1 MLQRLQFKSIQARTL
16 STLLPIVFIVVVL
29 ISLLAY
35 QFAKQKLNEEMGRT
49 ATSTLAG
56 VTSNIN
62 EQVSR
67 NSIIATSLA
76 NAVGQTGPMMN
87 MDQYAQLTERW
98 TMLNPMTY
106 GTGIFFASDVYDDNK
121 PYHSVYASKD
131 GDRIS
136 TTFEYD
142 AADYDYLNQPWYTG
156 TQGNFDKIYYTKPI
170 LDEKTKIRMITAG
183 KTIRNGDGQA
193 IGVATADFNIG
204 SIQDYVSNMNI
215 GNVGHAILLDASG
228 LILAS
233 SQADLKPEQ
242 MFSGAD
248 DVNKQA
254 LAFVEKQ
261 PKGQTNVMIGGNSY
275 VLYFDTLSDT
285 GWKTAVLLS
294 EAEIQKPAKEM
305 LNTLLIIG
313 IVSLILLAAAILWN
327 NLGMIRQIR
336 GMMNMSRR
344 MAEGDYSGRLQVN
357 RKDEFGQMSTEF
369 NRILEATAQIVRNLS
384 LQSHAIR
391 DTSAEVANRSAEN
404 AQAARHNVE
413 ELEQVAQD
421 SSTQLQATDES
432 TLAMGEMATGVQ
444 RIAESVQE
452 VAEAAQQME
461 QQTLTGSEQLRKA
474 VKQMDSA
481 KLVMDESGKMA
492 GMLHDRALQINSII
506 DIIHGINK
514 QTTLLALNASIEAA
528 RAGEAGRG
536 FGVVANEISNLSGH
550 VSESTRMITEQIK
563 AMQEETAVV
572 LAGMDNGAV
581 RVTKGMESLE
591 ETSRLFAQIQEGI
604 ERMSAEIQEVSSASE
619 EMSAGSQE
627 INASLDNLAHIAKNT
642 SQRASV
648 ATSRSAGQLE
658 SLESLETS
666 AHSLQHIADALNDLV
681 SQFKTEADI
690 DTTSEAESNTDNVN
704 DSTANDMDS
713 AVGTDHQEKA
723 SVQLTQANHEINPSS
738 DDHHS
743 VTLEDAEQ
751 TEDEQTDKPMNDT
764 RRGA

>member
-16 STLLPIVFIVVVL
+16 STLLPIVFIVIVL

-35 QFAKQKLNEEMGRT
+35 QFSKQKLNEEMGRT

-76 NAVGQTGPMMN
+76 DAVGQIGPSMN
-87 MDQYAQLTERW
+87 MDQYAQLSERW

-106 GTGIFFASDVYDDNK
+106 GTGIYLASDVYTDGK
-121 PYHSVYASKD
+121 PYHSVYASRD

-136 TTFEYD
+136 TTFQYD

-156 TQGNFDKIYYTKPI
+156 TLGNFDKIYYTEPV
-170 LDEKTKIRMITAG
+170 LDTKSKVRMITAG

-193 IGVATADFNIG
+193 IGVATADFNIS
-204 SIQDYVSNMNI
+204 SIQDYVGNMNI
-215 GNVGHAILLDASG
+215 GDVGHALLLDRTG
-228 LILAS
+228 LVLAS
-233 SQADLKPEQ
+233 SQAELKSDQP
-242 MFSGAD
+242 FSGAEGI
-248 DVNKQA
+248 NKQA
-254 LAFVEKQ
+254 LALIKGQ
-261 PKGQTNVMIGGNSY
+261 PKGQTTVSLNGNAY
-275 VLYFDTLSDT
+275 TLYFDTLGDT

-294 EAEIQKPAKEM
+294 EAEIQRPAREM

-313 IVSLILLAAAILWN
+313 IVSLILLTAAILWN

-336 GMMNMSRR
+336 GMMQMSRR

-357 RKDEFGQMSTEF
+357 RKDEFGQMATEF
-369 NRILEATAQIVRNLS
+369 NRILEATAQIVRRLS
-384 LQSHAIR
+384 QQSHAIR
-391 DTSAEVANRSAEN
+391 DTSAQVAHRSAEN
-404 AQAARHNVE
+404 AAAARDNAE
-413 ELEQVAQD
+413 ELQQVELD
-421 SSTQLQATDES
+421 SSTQLQATAES
-432 TLAMGEMATGVQ
+432 TVAMGEMATGVQ

-461 QQTLTGSEQLRKA
+461 QQTREGSDQLRKA

-492 GMLHDRALQINSII
+492 EMLHDRALQINGII

-536 FGVVANEISNLSGH
+536 FGVVATEISNLSGH
-550 VSESTRMITEQIK
+550 VAESTRMITEQIK

-572 LAGMDNGAV
+572 LAGMDNGAI
-581 RVTKGMESLE
+581 RVTKGMTSLQ
-591 ETSRLFAQIQEGI
+591 ETSRLFEQIQQGI

-619 EMSAGSQE
+619 EMSAGSEQ
-627 INASLDNLAHIAKNT
+627 INASLDNLADIAKNT
-642 SQRASV
+642 SQRASI
-648 ATSRSAGQLE
+648 ATGRSQGQLQ
-658 SLESLETS
+658 SLENLETS
-666 AHSLQHIADALNDLV
+666 AHSLQQVADVLNELV
-681 SQFKTEADI
+681 SQFITEEETTETI
-690 DTTSEAESNTDNVN
+690 DPVQPDEAASHESNMVED
-704 DSTANDMDS
+704 TANGIATADEE
-713 AVGTDHQEKA
+713 GE
-723 SVQLTQANHEINPSS
+723 QLADQQSEDQQP
-738 DDHHS
+738 DEHS
-743 VTLEDAEQ
+743 
-751 TEDEQTDKPMNDT
+751 KNT

>member
-35 QFAKQKLNEEMGRT
+35 QFSKQKLNEEMGRT
-49 ATSTLAG
+49 ASSTLAG
-56 VTSNIN
+56 VTSNIS

-76 NAVGQTGPMMN
+76 NAVGQIGPSMN

-98 TMLNPMTY
+98 TMLNSMTY
-106 GTGIFFASDVYDDNK
+106 GTGIFLASDVYDDGK

-142 AADYDYLNQPWYTG
+142 SADYDYLNQSWYTG
-156 TQGNFDKIYYTKPI
+156 TLGNFDKIYYTKPV
-170 LDEKTKIRMITAG
+170 LDPKSKVRMITAG
-183 KTIRNGDGQA
+183 KTIRNSTGQA

-215 GNVGHAILLDASG
+215 GDVGHALLLDDTG
-228 LILAS
+228 LVLAS

-242 MFSGAD
+242 TFSGAD
-248 DVNKQA
+248 GVNKQA
-254 LAFVEKQ
+254 LALMEAQ
-261 PKGQTNVMIGGNSY
+261 PKGQTTVSLNGNSY
-275 VLYFDTLSDT
+275 TLYFDTLSDT

-294 EAEIQKPAKEM
+294 EAEIQRPAREM

-313 IVSLILLAAAILWN
+313 IVSLILLTAAILWN

-336 GMMNMSRR
+336 GMMQMSRR

-357 RKDEFGQMSTEF
+357 RKDEFGQMATEF
-369 NRILEATAQIVRNLS
+369 NRILEATAQIVRRLS
-384 LQSHAIR
+384 QQSNAIR
-391 DTSAEVANRSAEN
+391 DTSAQVANRSAEN
-404 AQAARHNVE
+404 AEAARYNVE
-413 ELEQVAQD
+413 ELQLVELD
-421 SSTQLQATDES
+421 SRTQLQATDES

-452 VAEAAQQME
+452 VAEAAQEME
-461 QQTLTGSEQLRKA
+461 QQTRDGSAQLRKA
-474 VKQMDSA
+474 VKQIDSA

-492 GMLHDRALQINSII
+492 EMLHNRALQINGII

-536 FGVVANEISNLSGH
+536 FGVVATEISNLSGH
-550 VSESTRMITEQIK
+550 VAESTRMITEQIK
-563 AMQEETAVV
+563 AMQDETAVV
-572 LAGMDNGAV
+572 LAGMDNGAS
-581 RVTKGMESLE
+581 RVTKGMTSLE
-591 ETSRLFAQIQEGI
+591 ETSRLFEQIQQGI

-619 EMSAGSQE
+619 EMSAGSEQ
-627 INASLDNLAHIAKNT
+627 INASLENLADIAKNT
-642 SQRASV
+642 AQRASV
-648 ATSRSAGQLE
+648 ATGRSTGQLE
-658 SLESLETS
+658 SLENLETS
-666 AHSLQHIADALNDLV
+666 AHSLQQVADVLNELV
-681 SQFKTEADI
+681 SQFKTEAEPANGEDSDADSHVHVSES
-690 DTTSEAESNTDNVN
+690 DTDTVTDTEAQSSNQVTDSNDEPAPSPELNNSTTVEDTDQQHEQPD
-704 DSTANDMDS
+704 DSTKN
-713 AVGTDHQEKA
+713 
-723 SVQLTQANHEINPSS
+723 
-738 DDHHS
+738 
-743 VTLEDAEQ
+743 
-751 TEDEQTDKPMNDT
+751 T